1 MWLETGG
8 TGNLSSGEG
17 HRESVFW
24 EGEPSWGTQAG
35 WAEEA
40 LSQRNHQ
47 DAAGGGWWWVHTVLR
62 RQFGK
67 WWMGEAFFGKTW
79 LALSVTSRHETAQN
93 PGPHWLLCHS
103 AALAPRA
110 LTPCKLS
117 FFLCKMEARVPTFYW
132 QKRFSTPTPGSPQKG
147 QKRLIICLV
156 LVWEGR
162 KKVRGK
168 KIEVLYLVPKS
179 LTETQ
184 PWLLPGSLLRRPH

>member
-1 MWLETGG
+1 MSPAEARRLDGLRKLWVKETTKMLLE
-8 TGNLSSGEG
+8 
-17 HRESVFW
+17 
-24 EGEPSWGTQAG
+24 
-35 WAEEA
+35 
-40 LSQRNHQ
+40 
-47 DAAGGGWWWVHTVLR
+47 AGGDESTLCWEDSLGSGGW
-62 RQFGK
+62 
-67 WWMGEAFFGKTW
+67 E
-79 LALSVTSRHETAQN
+79 RHSLGR
-93 PGPHWLLCHS
+93 PGWPCQWHLDTRLHRIQDPTWLLCHS